1 MTTLSTPTLSTLNP
15 DLFSAVPHLDVLS
28 RLLLLQNANSRIAIA
43 HTKSRSA
50 RAGSTRKLGKQ
61 KGAGRSRKGSNR
73 SPSRKGGGVAFGPR
87 SNANFTLS
95 MNAGERR
102 LGLASALSLK
112 AAANQIRVINTITPK
127 TADMVKALHDVTSVG
142 SVLFVITPEE
152 KTKNTGIKNI
162 AHSHVDVVTHLS
174 PAEILKYDFCVFTA
188 SALETLSTHF
198 SS

>member
-1 MTTLSTPTLSTLNP
+1 MTTLTTPALSTLNS

-28 RLLLLQNANSRIAIA
+28 RLLLLQNSNGRIAIA

-95 MNAGERR
+95 MNAEERR

-112 AAANQIRVINTITPK
+112 AAANQIRVIDKITPK
-127 TADMVKALHDVTSVG
+127 TADMITALKEITSTG
-142 SVLFVITPEE
+142 SVLFVISTEE

-174 PAEILKYDFCVFTA
+174 PAEILKYDFCVFTE
-188 SALETLSTHF
+188 SALASLSTHF